1 MSYAG
6 PATRRHGSPT
16 PQDPAA
22 PRDRGFAAGR
32 PTSGLSRGSASSHRE
47 DGHDT
52 DWQQVAL
59 FGAGLALG
67 LTLGAGIAL
76 LAAPQSGEETRA
88 AIKGRARRIRR
99 ATSRRSQD
107 AWAELRDELHAATRS
122 LRRRRSQ
129 RAARRALQRELEREG
144 TAD

>member
-22 PRDRGFAAGR
+22 PRDRGF
-32 PTSGLSRGSASSHRE
+32 SGARSRGTLSHGAASASRE
-47 DGHDT
+47 DGHET
-52 DWQQVAL
+52 DWQQVAV

-88 AIKGRARRIRR
+88 ALKGRARRIRR
-99 ATSRRSQD
+99 STSRRGQD
-107 AWAELRDELHAATRS
+107 AWAELRDELHNATRS
-122 LRRRRSQ
+122 IRRRRSQ

-144 TAD
+144 AAS